1 MLELKD
7 RNNITEK
14 CKLNYVIKLIMN
26 LKKYIAELKRR
37 NVFKAGI
44 AYLLLAWLLIQIL
57 GIVLPAFNTPTYF
70 FKTILFIIGIGF
82 PFWLVFAWVYE
93 ITPDGLKKTEAIDK
107 KFSITPQTS
116 NRLSKV
122 IIACLLLVIIL
133 LFFNYYKTSHEKEI
147 NNYRGS
153 KIIKP
158 LSEPKKAI
166 AVLAFLNHSKNE
178 NQDYLADGITEAI
191 ILELSKNDSLRV
203 ISRTSVMS
211 FKNAVKLSSEIA
223 KELETD
229 YLLEG
234 SLLYDK
240 DSIRIVVQLI
250 EPFPKE
256 KHIWS
261 KSYNQKIENILQLVT
276 DISTDIANKIDSIVS
291 PDKIILNNYKID
303 ANAYDLYLKGR
314 YLWNQQTENSVQT
327 SIEFIKKSIQ
337 LDSTYAQAYV
347 TLAEDYITLNKF
359 ILDNEEKVLNREK
372 SRKAINRALEL
383 DDNLGAA
390 YITNG
395 NIIGKFDWNWEGM
408 KLMLDKGLQLD
419 PNNAYGHMLLSYY
432 YLVNSNFKL
441 AIKEALVAE
450 KLDPLNP
457 MIGTMVGVKYST
469 TNNYKKSIK
478 QFNKVLKSFPN
489 YNEAL
494 SELGFALFI
503 SGQKSA
509 AKDTWK
515 RFQEISDN
523 DAMVIAFTEETFEDA
538 LKLWLLGVKEKSPK
552 FCSYPTLIAQVHM
565 LLNNK
570 EEALNYLEIACT
582 YKNEYLP
589 LILFRPDFNVLYQE
603 QRFKELVKKTGI
615 ILYN

>member
-419 PNNAYGHMLLSYY
+419 PNNAYGHMLLSDY